1 MANNG
6 GSVTGL
12 WQAQSNQPIDENR
25 NTLQNIIEE
34 SILQER
40 TEEAEEGSYTYDE
53 LHNLRN
59 AQEQMRQD
67 DLEGEDEVAAFYG
80 IDENQE
86 QEFENDSRSVGAGSS
101 NNASLHENT

>member
-1 MANNG
+1 MQLQHQQNNAEENDDEIETTMANNG

-40 TEEAEEGSYTYDE
+40 TEEVEEGSYSYDE

-59 AQEQMRQD
+59 AQEQIHQEE
-67 DLEGEDEVAAFYG
+67 LEGDDEVAAVY
-80 IDENQE
+80 
-86 QEFENDSRSVGAGSS
+86 S
-101 NNASLHENT
+101 T